1 MTQRFPDGMTV
12 QTKTLAFRI
21 WQADDARS
29 WDMTLTDVAD
39 HLDVSLPRVHR
50 VAQLSGWLT
59 RFRTTITDPS
69 NYNGITE
76 LVDEDLEQMA
86 VRA

>member
-1 MTQRFPDGMTV
+1 MTHRFPDGMTV

-21 WQADDARS
+21 WQAAEARG
-29 WDMTLTDVAD
+29 WDMTLADVAD
-39 HLDVSLPRVHR
+39 HLDVSLPRVRR
-50 VAQLSGWLT
+50 VAQISGWLT

-76 LVDEDLEQMA
+76 RVDEDLEQMA

>member
-1 MTQRFPDGMTV
+1 MTARFPDGMTV

-21 WQADDARS
+21 WQAAEARG
-29 WDMTLTDVAD
+29 WDMTLTELAD
-39 HLDVSLPRVHR
+39 HLDVPLPRVR
-50 VAQLSGWLT
+50 RIAQLSGWLT

-76 LVDEDLEQMA
+76 RVDEDLEQMA

>member
-1 MTQRFPDGMTV
+1 MTHRFPDGMTV

-21 WQADDARS
+21 WQAAEARS
-29 WDMTLTDVAD
+29 WDMTLAELAD
-39 HLDVSLPRVHR
+39 HLGEPIGRVRR
-50 VAQLSGWLT
+50 VAQISRWLT

-76 LVDEDLEQMA
+76 RVDEDLEQMA